1 MFVHFEKNNILNKK
15 IVVVVIWVFSIITIT
30 LLVAMTYQELIAE
43 RLTHLD
49 SDVNLKTLFGVGIGI
64 LLISGLLL
72 QSKLARWLVLLFAY
86 ISLLSP
92 FMFYI
97 MLEMFISEKS
107 EKLWTL
113 ISIPSIIISLAII
126 YLLSNQISLK
136 IYSISSRKKSRLKE
150 QIYLLASSIF
160 LLGMYIYYIYIP
172 KLISSMIDV
181 PNINDLINSL

>member
-1 MFVHFEKNNILNKK
+1 MFVHFEKSNMINKK
-15 IVVVVIWVFSIITIT
+15 IVVTVIWIFAIITIA
-30 LLVAMTYQELIAE
+30 LLVAMMYQELIAE
-43 RLTHLD
+43 RLTHVD
-49 SDVNLKTLFGVGIGI
+49 SVVNLKTLFGVGVGI

-72 QSKLARWLVLLFAY
+72 ESKFARWIVLLLAY

-92 FMFYI
+92 FMLYL
-97 MLEMFISEKS
+97 MLGMFMPEQN

-136 IYSISSRKKSRLKE
+136 IYSISSRKKSRIKE
-150 QIYLLASSIF
+150 QVYLLASSIF

-172 KLISSMIDV
+172 LLVESVMVV
-181 PNINDLINSL
+181 PNINELVNL